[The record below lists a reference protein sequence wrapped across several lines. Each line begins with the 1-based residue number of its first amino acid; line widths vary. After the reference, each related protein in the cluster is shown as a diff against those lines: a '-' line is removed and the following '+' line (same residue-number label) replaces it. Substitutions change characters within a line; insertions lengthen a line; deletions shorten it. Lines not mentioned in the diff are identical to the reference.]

1 MNAVTLSHAEGN
13 FRALVKRI
21 LDDVEPTVV
30 TTESGESI
38 VMLSLDEF
46 NSWQETL
53 YLISKSAN
61 AEHLQKSIAEDQAGS
76 IQNIALFIELL
87 ILQSLSSLVDS
98 IMRNK

>member
-1 MNAVTLSHAEGN
+1 MNAVTISQAEGN

-21 LDDVEPTVV
+21 LDNVEPTVV

-53 YLISKSAN
+53 YLLSTAAN
-61 AEHLQKSIAEDQAGS
+61 AEHLQKSIAEDQAGYATD
-76 IQNIALFIELL
+76 QDLIE
-87 ILQSLSSLVDS
+87 S
-98 IMRNK
+98 